1 MHINVNGLFLCMQE
15 EVKRMTK
22 QSSGGAIVNMSSIG
36 GLVTFPG
43 LAPYHASKFAVV
55 GLTQSAALDYAAS
68 NVRINAIN
76 PGIINTDMVARMTN
90 GHPDVLKAMQEKA
103 PMKRMG
109 KPEEI
114 ANVVLF
120 LCSDAASYL
129 TGQTIVVDG
138 GVLATA

>member
-1 MHINVNGLFLCMQE
+1 M
-15 EVKRMTK
+15 
-22 QSSGGAIVNMSSIG
+22 
-36 GLVTFPG
+36 
-43 LAPYHASKFAVV
+43 
-55 GLTQSAALDYAAS
+55 
-68 NVRINAIN
+68 RINAVN
-76 PGIINTDMVARMTN
+76 PGIINTDMVARMVN
-90 GHPDVLKAMQEKA
+90 DHPDVLKAMQEKA

-120 LCSDAASYL
+120 LCSEAASYL